1 MKGDRERCLAA
12 GMDGYI
18 SKPVQAEELLKI
30 TEALA
35 ADDGPI
41 DSVDEPPY
49 AVMDRNLAL
58 ARVDG
63 DESLL
68 GDLARLFLE
77 ESPKM
82 LAAVQQAVSA
92 KDAERLQRAAHSL
105 KGAVSTLAAQK
116 AFDAA
121 LKLERLGRAGD
132 LGEAERAYAALE
144 SQIERL
150 RAVLETLGAGKQQ
163 APSVG
168 TL

>member
-1 MKGDRERCLAA
+1 
-12 GMDGYI
+12 
-18 SKPVQAEELLKI
+18 
-30 TEALA
+30 
-35 ADDGPI
+35 
-41 DSVDEPPY
+41 
-49 AVMDRNLAL
+49 MDRSLAL

-68 GDLARLFLE
+68 ADLARLFCE

-105 KGAVSTLAAQK
+105 KGAVATFAAHH

-132 LGEAERAYAALE
+132 LGEAGKAYQALE
-144 SQIERL
+144 SQVERL
-150 RAVLETLGAGKQQ
+150 RSVLDTLSTAKEQDPG
-163 APSVG
+163 VG
-168 TL
+168 TLSSGR